1 MTPQCLYKILSIKDW
16 RISQSM
22 DVVDLTDADQDFID
36 LARED
41 QLDKI
46 WKKYWDKDPEY
57 VLLKIDT

>member
-46 WKKYWDKDPEY
+46 SKKYWDKDPEY